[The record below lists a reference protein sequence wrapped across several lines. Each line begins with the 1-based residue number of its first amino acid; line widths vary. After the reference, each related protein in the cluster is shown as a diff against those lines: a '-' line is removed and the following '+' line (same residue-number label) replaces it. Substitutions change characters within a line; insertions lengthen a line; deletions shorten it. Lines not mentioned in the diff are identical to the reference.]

1 MTGHVSL
8 PGVTRRNLLR
18 TGGLIGGVTAGGG
31 LLGGGLPGG
40 GLRSAAGNAVTR
52 ASGRAA
58 ASSGV
63 GPLPVT
69 EIEQIINVQGTV
81 SNGVLDLGISRT
93 DIPEVTKHGV
103 PVKPGFEIN
112 GDLFFQAA
120 PGGVVMNG
128 DLALKPEEL
137 GPAIDAVVRNGL
149 VWEAEHQHLYD
160 LTPMVWFIH
169 LRGHGPA
176 RQVAQGCAAVLAATS
191 TPLPQSP
198 PRDPTTPLDARRLQ
212 RIIGSPASV
221 GSDGVVSF
229 AVPQRGPITLG
240 GVRISPYLNVSTPIN
255 FEPLGGEVAA
265 CVPDFGML
273 ASQVNDVA
281 RVMAGQGWEL
291 DCLYNQET
299 DEDPQLYFSHQWKV
313 GNAYQ
318 LAAEVRNGLEQTSVV
333 LS

>member
-1 MTGHVSL
+1 MTGHISL
-8 PGVTRRNLLR
+8 SSVTRRNLLR
-18 TGGLIGGVTAGGG
+18 AGGLIGGVTAGGG
-31 LLGGGLPGG
+31 LLGGV
-40 GLRSAAGNAVTR
+40 LRSGAGNAAELAPDRT
-52 ASGRAA
+52 A
-58 ASSGV
+58 ASSGL

-69 EIEQIINVQGTV
+69 EIEQIINAQGTFT
-81 SNGVLDLGISRT
+81 NGVLDIAIART
-93 DIPEVTKHGV
+93 DIPDVTKNGV

-112 GDLFFQAA
+112 GDLFFQAV
-120 PGGVVMNG
+120 PGGVMMNG
-128 DLALKPEEL
+128 DLALKPDEL
-137 GPAIDAVVRNGL
+137 GPAIDAVVRHGL

-176 RQVAQGCAAVLAATS
+176 RQVAQGCAAVLAATA

-198 PRDPTTPLDARRLQ
+198 PREPTTPLDAKRLQ

-229 AVPQRGPITLG
+229 AVPQREPITLG
-240 GVRISPYLNVSTPIN
+240 GVRVSPYLNVSTPIN

-281 RVMAGQGWEL
+281 RVMSGQGWEL

-318 LAAEVRNGLEQTSVV
+318 LAAEVRKGLQQTSVV

>member
-1 MTGHVSL
+1 MKEQVSPSSL
-8 PGVTRRNLLR
+8 TRRNLLR
-18 TGGLIGGVTAGGG
+18 AGSLATGMTVGGG
-31 LLGGGLPGG
+31 LLSG
-40 GLRSAAGNAVTR
+40 AGNA
-52 ASGRAA
+52 AA
-58 ASSGV
+58 LAPGGTAAPSDT

-69 EIEQIINVQGTV
+69 EIERIINARGTV
-81 SNGVLDLGISRT
+81 SNGVLDIGLARA
-93 DIPEVTKHGV
+93 DIPDVTKNGV

-128 DLALKPEEL
+128 DLALKPDEL
-137 GPAIDAVVRNGL
+137 GPAIDALVSHGL
-149 VWEAEHQHLYD
+149 VWQAEHQHLVD

-198 PRDPTTPLDARRLQ
+198 PRNPTTPLDAKRLQ

-229 AVPQRGPITLG
+229 AVPQRMPITLG

-255 FEPLGGEVAA
+255 FEPLGGHTAA

-273 ASQVNDVA
+273 ATQINDVA

-299 DEDPQLYFSHQWKV
+299 DENPQLFFSHQWKV

-318 LAAEVRNGLEQTSVV
+318 LAAEVRKGLEQTSAV
-333 LS
+333 LR